1 MGLEIFAANLEWLM
15 IALFVLGTILIAIEL
30 VVPGFGI
37 AGILGIISLILG
49 VKVAADVVAPAVL
62 VVLIAIILIVIAF
75 LVIWFYRSMTKGG
88 RLSKTL
94 VLSSKL
100 EDDEGYVAP
109 RDHDILL
116 DKRGK
121 TLTMLRPT
129 GTAEFDGEKVDVVT
143 EGEFI
148 GPGREIE
155 VIKVEGFKVVVREVE
170 DHSI

>member
-1 MGLEIFAANLEWLM
+1 MGIEIFAANLEWLM

-49 VKVAADVVAPAVL
+49 VKIAADVVAPAIL
-62 VVLIAIILIVIAF
+62 VVMIAVILIVIAF

-94 VLSSKL
+94 VLESKL
-100 EDDEGYVAP
+100 EDGDGYVAP
-109 RDHDILL
+109 KDHGILL

-121 TLTMLRPT
+121 TLTMLRPA
-129 GTAEFDGEKVDVVT
+129 GTAEFDGEKVDVIT

-148 GPGREIE
+148 GSGKKIE

-170 DHSI
+170 DHS